1 MFTRFVV
8 VLFFVSFSLFFF
20 FFIQQIIG
28 VFASMSWS
36 ERKSGQKS
44 LSYFGTGETFVFRL
58 SPNPQRY
65 FWSGLRKHRSESK
78 TRDLFMVGDDKCL
91 MVGGRYVGLQEQTL
105 KATDKF
111 KFNHWLRM
119 GRENLNWL
127 AIPVHW
133 SVVKIYSSKS
143 ITKEQTVN

>member
-8 VLFFVSFSLFFF
+8 AVLFFVSFSLFLLF

-65 FWSGLRKHRSESK
+65 IWSGLRKHRSESK
-78 TRDLFMVGDDKCL
+78 TRDLFMAGDDKCL
-91 MVGGRYVGLQEQTL
+91 MVGGRYVGLQEQT
-105 KATDKF
+105 
-111 KFNHWLRM
+111 
-119 GRENLNWL
+119 
-127 AIPVHW
+127 
-133 SVVKIYSSKS
+133 
-143 ITKEQTVN
+143 